1 VGPDAFRRP
10 INQGVGM
17 PVIAAFPTGTI
28 AAAGHYFHWGV
39 ISVSITN
46 LLIVIAM
53 LVLFGLALVVPF
65 PGHRTTAHSTVDRA
79 DGGAS

>member
-1 VGPDAFRRP
+1 
-10 INQGVGM
+10 M
-17 PVIAAFPTGTI
+17 PVIAAFPTSAM
-28 AAAGHYFHWGV
+28 AAAGHYLHWGV

-65 PGHRTTAHSTVDRA
+65 PGHRTTAASTVERA
-79 DGGAS
+79 EGGAS

>member
-1 VGPDAFRRP
+1 
-10 INQGVGM
+10 M
-17 PVIAAFPTGTI
+17 PVIAAFPTWAI
-28 AAAGHYFHWGV
+28 AAAGHYVHWGV

-65 PGHRTTAHSTVDRA
+65 PGHRRTAPSRGERA
-79 DGGAS
+79 EGGGS

>member
-1 VGPDAFRRP
+1 
-10 INQGVGM
+10 M
-17 PVIAAFPTGTI
+17 PVITAFPTWAI
-28 AAAGHYFHWGV
+28 AAAGHYLHWGV

-65 PGHRTTAHSTVDRA
+65 PGHRSTAYPTVERDE
-79 DGGAS
+79 GGAS

>member
-1 VGPDAFRRP
+1 
-10 INQGVGM
+10 M
-17 PVIAAFPTGTI
+17 PLIAAFPTSAM
-28 AAAGHYFHWGV
+28 AAAGHYLHWGV

-65 PGHRTTAHSTVDRA
+65 PGHRSTAYPTVERDE
-79 DGGAS
+79 GGAS

>member
-1 VGPDAFRRP
+1 M
-10 INQGVGM
+10 QGVGM
-17 PVIAAFPTGTI
+17 PLIAAFPTSAM
-28 AAAGHYFHWGV
+28 AAAGHYLHWGV
-39 ISVSITN
+39 LSVSTTN

-65 PGHRTTAHSTVDRA
+65 HGNRTKEHSTVDRA

>member
-1 VGPDAFRRP
+1 
-10 INQGVGM
+10 M
-17 PVIAAFPTGTI
+17 PAIAAFPTWAT
-28 AAAGHYFHWGV
+28 AAAGHYLHWGV

-65 PGHRTTAHSTVDRA
+65 PGHRKTADSAVHRA
-79 DGGAS
+79 EGGPS

>member
-1 VGPDAFRRP
+1 
-10 INQGVGM
+10 M
-17 PVIAAFPTGTI
+17 PVIAAHPVWAI
-28 AAAGHYFHWGV
+28 ATTGHYLHWGV

-65 PGHRTTAHSTVDRA
+65 PGHRTTAHSTGDLPE
-79 DGGAS
+79 DSAS

>member
-1 VGPDAFRRP
+1 
-10 INQGVGM
+10 M
-17 PVIAAFPTGTI
+17 PVIAAFPTWTI

-65 PGHRTTAHSTVDRA
+65 PGHRTSAHSRGEPA
-79 DGGAS
+79 EGGGS

>member
-1 VGPDAFRRP
+1 
-10 INQGVGM
+10 M
-17 PVIAAFPTGTI
+17 PVIAAFPTWAI

-65 PGHRTTAHSTVDRA
+65 PGHRTTAHSRVERA
-79 DGGAS
+79 EGGAP

>member
-1 VGPDAFRRP
+1 
-10 INQGVGM
+10 M
-17 PVIAAFPTGTI
+17 PLIAAFPTSAM
-28 AAAGHYFHWGV
+28 AAAGHYLHWGV
-39 ISVSITN
+39 VSVSITN

-65 PGHRTTAHSTVDRA
+65 PGDRTTAHSTVERP

>member
-1 VGPDAFRRP
+1 M
-10 INQGVGM
+10 QGVGM
-17 PVIAAFPTGTI
+17 PLIAAFPTSAM
-28 AAAGHYFHWGV
+28 AAAGHYLHWGV
-39 ISVSITN
+39 LSVSTTN

-65 PGHRTTAHSTVDRA
+65 PGRRTKANSTVDRA

>member
-1 VGPDAFRRP
+1 
-10 INQGVGM
+10 M
-17 PVIAAFPTGTI
+17 PLIAAFPTSAM
-28 AAAGHYFHWGV
+28 AAAGHYLHWGV
-39 ISVSITN
+39 LSVSTTN

-65 PGHRTTAHSTVDRA
+65 PGHRRKANSTVDRA

>member
-1 VGPDAFRRP
+1 
-10 INQGVGM
+10 M
-17 PVIAAFPTGTI
+17 PLIAAFPTSAM
-28 AAAGHYFHWGV
+28 AAAGHYLHWGV

-65 PGHRTTAHSTVDRA
+65 PGHRTTAHSTVERA
-79 DGGAS
+79 EGGAS